1 MAMSRWLSFDFDAEK
16 FVHTA
21 CYLVARCPDVTKMKL
36 FKLLYFADKRHLLTC
51 GRPIIGDRY
60 LKMDYGPVPS
70 RAYNLI
76 KHDDLAKPEDQELFD
91 DYLLVKGDKIECIA
105 APNLGHLSV
114 TDLEVFNEVVRDYGQ
129 LTAGQLSKISQREI
143 AWENAELNSE
153 MDYRLLFAKQPGTE
167 AIEKLVQEDQELK
180 DTLAEIKFEEQY
192 AWL

>member
-1 MAMSRWLSFDFDAEK
+1 MSRRLSFDFDAEK

-21 CYLVARCPDVTKMKL
+21 SYLVQHCPDVTKMKL
-36 FKLLYFADKRHLLTC
+36 FKLLYFADKTHLLTY

-60 LKMDYGPVPS
+60 IKMDHGPVPS

-91 DYLLVKGDKIECIA
+91 DYLLVKGNNIEIIA
-105 APNLGHLSV
+105 APNLGHLSE
-114 TDLEVFNEVVRDYGQ
+114 TDLEILNGVVRDYGQ
-129 LTAGQLSKISQREI
+129 LTAGQLSKISHREI
-143 AWENAELNSE
+143 AWETAELNSD

-180 DTLAEIKFEEQY
+180 DALAEIAFEERY
-192 AWL
+192 AYIAP

>member
-1 MAMSRWLSFDFDAEK
+1 MSRWLSFDFDAEK

-76 KHDDLAKPEDQELFD
+76 KHDDLAKPEDDEW
-91 DYLLVKGDKIECIA
+91 
-105 APNLGHLSV
+105 
-114 TDLEVFNEVVRDYGQ
+114 YGLANKRLNTM
-129 LTAGQLSKISQREI
+129 LTSKDST
-143 AWENAELNSE
+143 NKNT
-153 MDYRLLFAKQPGTE
+153 K
-167 AIEKLVQEDQELK
+167 
-180 DTLAEIKFEEQY
+180 
-192 AWL
+192 